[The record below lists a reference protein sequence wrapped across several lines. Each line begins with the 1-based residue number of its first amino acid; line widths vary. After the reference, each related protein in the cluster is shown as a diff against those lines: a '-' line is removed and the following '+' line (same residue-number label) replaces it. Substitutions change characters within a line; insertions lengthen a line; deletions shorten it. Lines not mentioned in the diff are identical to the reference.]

1 MLINLHV
8 KNLAL
13 IEETDVDFAGHL
25 NILTGETG
33 AGKSILI
40 GSIQSAL
47 GSKIPKDMIRK
58 GCDSALIEL
67 VFHTESDVVRQK
79 MDEFDIPFEDG
90 EIIISRRITNNRVIN
105 KVNDTSVT
113 AARLKELSPFLLDLS
128 GQHENQL
135 LLKPQNHLR
144 ILDDYGGEEIAAAK
158 KETAGLFGQY
168 QETRRLLK
176 EENIGEEERL
186 REIEFLKYEIQ
197 EITGAALR
205 EGEDE
210 ELESLFEKIS
220 HSRDILAAC
229 GSVYDMTSGNAA
241 SAESILGKAIRSLSD
256 VTKYDEGVSS
266 LMEELSTVDGLLND
280 FNRDLS
286 EYMSSMEFDEET
298 YAQTEE
304 RLDLIHRLK
313 AKYGD
318 SVSAI
323 LSYREKAESRLSN
336 LENLDE
342 RIAELKMQQEKLQSS
357 LTHTCEHLTALRQRA
372 AQPLADSIKEALLD
386 LNFNEVRFEIAVTPG
401 EVYRA
406 DGWDQVCFM
415 ISTNPGMDV
424 RPLQET
430 ASGGEL
436 SRIML
441 AIKSVLADEEEVETL
456 IFDEIDAG
464 ISGRTAQKVSERL
477 AQIARKRQVI
487 AITHLPQ
494 IAAMAD
500 AHYLIEKTSDNNS
513 TISRICLL
521 SEDASV
527 EELARMLGGAE
538 ITSTVLD
545 NAREMKKFAEELTRS
560 MS

>member
-1 MLINLHV
+1 M
-8 KNLAL
+8 
-13 IEETDVDFAGHL
+13 
-25 NILTGETG
+25 
-33 AGKSILI
+33 
-40 GSIQSAL
+40 
-47 GSKIPKDMIRK
+47 
-58 GCDSALIEL
+58 
-67 VFHTESDVVRQK
+67 
-79 MDEFDIPFEDG
+79 
-90 EIIISRRITNNRVIN
+90 
-105 KVNDTSVT
+105 
-113 AARLKELSPFLLDLS
+113 
-128 GQHENQL
+128 
-135 LLKPQNHLR
+135 
-144 ILDDYGGEEIAAAK
+144 
-158 KETAGLFGQY
+158 
-168 QETRRLLK
+168 
-176 EENIGEEERL
+176 
-186 REIEFLKYEIQ
+186 
-197 EITGAALR
+197 
-205 EGEDE
+205 
-210 ELESLFEKIS
+210 
-220 HSRDILAAC
+220 
-229 GSVYDMTSGNAA
+229 
-241 SAESILGKAIRSLSD
+241 
-256 VTKYDEGVSS
+256 
-266 LMEELSTVDGLLND
+266 
-280 FNRDLS
+280 
-286 EYMSSMEFDEET
+286 
-298 YAQTEE
+298 
-304 RLDLIHRLK
+304 
-313 AKYGD
+313 
-318 SVSAI
+318 
-323 LSYREKAESRLSN
+323 
-336 LENLDE
+336 
-342 RIAELKMQQEKLQSS
+342 
-357 LTHTCEHLTALRQRA
+357 
-372 AQPLADSIKEALLD
+372 
-386 LNFNEVRFEIAVTPG
+386 TPG

-560 MS
+560 ISQDENVVE